1 MKTEK
6 DIFNELMGELNAHQF
21 HHVGYDNIR
30 GNKMIMLHDVKFV
43 ATYGYIV
50 PNHDDYEDMKD
61 GVWYEM
67 NYRPIVKAQY
77 DKVLNHLKENR
88 NSRQAIFFYGS
99 PKEHEY
105 DEMICTMYVNV
116 YIENNNLV
124 YNVHMRSND
133 VIEYQTDVK
142 FHESIYMQLCRDLNC
157 IIGRIVWHVDNLH
170 MYINGDTIKAINK
183 MYVDNIEAMTNE
195 IDKKDI
201 GTLESKL
208 CKINSVIN
216 KIVYKH
222 KS

>member
-30 GNKMIMLHDVKFV
+30 GNKMIMLH
-43 ATYGYIV
+43 
-50 PNHDDYEDMKD
+50 
-61 GVWYEM
+61 
-67 NYRPIVKAQY
+67 
-77 DKVLNHLKENR
+77 
-88 NSRQAIFFYGS
+88 
-99 PKEHEY
+99 
-105 DEMICTMYVNV
+105 
-116 YIENNNLV
+116 
-124 YNVHMRSND
+124 
-133 VIEYQTDVK
+133 DVK

-222 KS
+222 K